1 MAEAK
6 RHSTI
11 VGCVGVLCLAIFW
24 TAWFAPGIADTYAGS
39 SFGKFVVFG
48 ALLAG
53 ILLTTIAAITGSKW
67 WVVFVAA
74 GVITLVKAYILFS
87 RVMT

>member
-1 MAEAK
+1 MAEGK

-11 VGCVGVLCLAIFW
+11 VGCVGVLFLAIFW
-24 TAWFAPGIADTYAGS
+24 TAWFAPEIADTYAGS

-53 ILLTTIAAITGSKW
+53 VLLTAIAAVTGSKW
-67 WVVFVAA
+67 WLVFVAA
-74 GVITLVKAYILFS
+74 GAITLVEVYIRFS